1 MTAGTRGTA
10 AGKTLQ
16 MPVNNTDTDLT
27 DAAIIVASQRDPAL
41 FAQIFDRHW
50 TRVHRYCV
58 SRAGAAGEDIAAETF
73 RVALDSRRRFDSSR
87 ADAGPWLFG
96 IATNLLRHRLRSETR
111 RTRAFARL
119 HLHDEADV
127 ADGAL
132 DRIEAEAL
140 GPQVAAALAQLSPKY
155 RDALLLHVWGDLSYE
170 QVAEATHVSV
180 GTVRSRIHRARS
192 YVRAALQPEEIL
204 R

>member
-1 MTAGTRGTA
+1 M
-10 AGKTLQ
+10 Q
-16 MPVNNTDTDLT
+16 MPSNNTDTDLT

-58 SRAGAAGEDIAAETF
+58 SRAGGAGEDIAAETF
-73 RVALDSRRRFDSSR
+73 RVALDSRRRFDRSR
-87 ADAGPWLFG
+87 VDAGPWLFG

-111 RTRAFARL
+111 RTRALARL
-119 HLHDEADV
+119 HLRDEADV
-127 ADGAL
+127 ADRAL

-140 GPQVAAALAQLSPKY
+140 GPEVAAALAQLSPKY